1 MATLMIPAG
10 ESKAPARRAL
20 DVSRYVAEE
29 MDRLFN
35 EFGVRSHWPFAP
47 LSARDELWTP
57 PVEVEEK
64 EGVFHVRVELPGM
77 KKEEVKVDLVEG
89 MLTIEGERKHE
100 EQRKEKD
107 YYRTERS
114 YGRFART
121 LTLPEGAQLDTA
133 KAAFADGMLEITIK
147 VKTPE
152 SPALRRLV
160 IG

>member
-1 MATLMIPAG
+1 
-10 ESKAPARRAL
+10 
-20 DVSRYVAEE
+20 

-47 LSARDELWTP
+47 MASRDEQWVP
-57 PVEVEEK
+57 PIEVEEK
-64 EGVFHVRVELPGM
+64 ESVFHVRVELPGL

-121 LTLPEGAQLDTA
+121 ITLPEGAQLDTA
-133 KAAFADGMLEITIK
+133 KATFADGMLEITMK
-147 VKTPE
+147 VKAPD

>member
-1 MATLMIPAG
+1 
-10 ESKAPARRAL
+10 
-20 DVSRYVAEE
+20 

-47 LSARDELWTP
+47 MASRDEQWVP
-57 PVEVEEK
+57 PIEVEEK
-64 EGVFHVRVELPGM
+64 EGAFHVRVELPGL
-77 KKEEVKVDLVEG
+77 KKEEVKVNLVEG

-121 LTLPEGAQLDTA
+121 ITLPEGAQLDTA
-133 KAAFADGMLEITIK
+133 KATFADGMLEITMK
-147 VKTPE
+147 VKAPE

>member
-1 MATLMIPAG
+1 MATLSIPPP
-10 ESKAPARRAL
+10 ESKAPTRRAL

-35 EFGVRSHWPFAP
+35 EFGVRNHWPFAP
-47 LSARDELWTP
+47 MTAREELWMP

-64 EGVFHVRVELPGM
+64 EGVFRVRVELPGL
-77 KKEEVKVDLVEG
+77 KKEEVKVDLAEG
-89 MLTIEGERKHE
+89 VLTIEGERKHE

-121 LTLPEGAQLDTA
+121 ITLPEGAQLDTA
-133 KAAFADGMLEITIK
+133 KATFADGMLEITMK
-147 VKTPE
+147 VKAPE

>member
-1 MATLMIPAG
+1 MATLMNPV
-10 ESKAPARRAL
+10 EKKLPLRRSF

-35 EFGVRSHWPFAP
+35 EFGVRSHWPFVP
-47 LSARDELWTP
+47 VSAREDLAWMP

-64 EGVFHVRVELPGM
+64 EGRFLVRVELPGM
-77 KKEEVKVDLVEG
+77 RKEDVKVDLAEG
-89 MLTIEGERKHE
+89 LLTIEGERKHE
-100 EQRKEKD
+100 EERKEKD

-121 LTLPEGAQLDTA
+121 ITLPAEAQVDTA
-133 KAAFADGMLEITIK
+133 TASFADGVLEIAMK
-147 VKTPE
+147 VKAPETPA
-152 SPALRRLV
+152 SRRLV